1 MLGVTM
7 VGGPIASLAAGA
19 EDTTTF
25 TASYIITQADIDAG
39 HVHQPGTGHGYTT
52 QSEPDVT
59 DLSDDNSYTED
70 DATVTTICQ
79 NLTNAIALIKVGSL

>member
-52 QSEPDVT
+52 ESEPDVT
-59 DLSDDNSYTED
+59 DLSDDNSYAGGRCYGNDHLSEFD
-70 DATVTTICQ
+70 QRHCPY
-79 NLTNAIALIKVGSL
+79 